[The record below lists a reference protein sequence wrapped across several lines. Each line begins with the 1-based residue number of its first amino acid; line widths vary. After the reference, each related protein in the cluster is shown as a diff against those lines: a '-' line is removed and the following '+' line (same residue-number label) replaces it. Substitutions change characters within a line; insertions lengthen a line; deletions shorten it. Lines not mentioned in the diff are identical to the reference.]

1 MGNHQRFTGNLEIR
15 KPARKEI
22 GKGTAKI
29 SISKLISIFVFI
41 SYSFSQSSQFE
52 FDFTIRGDSFVSY
65 AIPPPSSIPQNV
77 FFSRSRINFSRF
89 PSQNR
94 PTDRPIDFPLLLFFA
109 KLSTN
114 ATSQTFISSNLEE
127 AKFSSREGE
136 SGKRKFGGI
145 EKMEEGR
152 GGRSSGHLAD
162 GYVGYRVEVWPRIQL
177 LLFSHSTHPLACK

>member
-65 AIPPPSSIPQNV
+65 AIPP
-77 FFSRSRINFSRF
+77 RF
-89 PSQNR
+89 PRMYSSPARESTFRDSLPKTDR
-94 PTDRPIDFPLLLFFA
+94 PTDRPTDFPLLLFFA

-127 AKFSSREGE
+127 VKFSSREGE

-162 GYVGYRVEVWPRIQL
+162 GYVGYRAEVWPRIQL